1 MSEDGPDRKQSSIRL
16 TDAQRLAW
24 LRLIR
29 SENIGPA
36 TFRSLVNH
44 YGSATEALEAL
55 PELSRRGGAK
65 RRIRICSQIDAED
78 ELDRCNALGARFV
91 ALGEPDYP
99 RLLRFIDA
107 PPPLLAVIG
116 DATPLAGNAV
126 AIVGARNAS
135 IAGCKIAAKLAGE
148 LAAADLVIVSGLAR
162 GIDTAAHKASI
173 ETGTVAVLA
182 GGLDHI
188 YPPENEDLYRA
199 IVNAGGAIV
208 SEMPFGW
215 APRARDFPRRNRLIS
230 GLSYGVVV
238 VEASRR
244 SGALHTARFA
254 LEQGR
259 EVFAAPGSMLDPRTE
274 GCNRLIKDGATMVL
288 SVGDILTALSPV
300 IDSGGPA
307 FDTSVEEPG
316 SDTPFPISEPD
327 DATRQQIVDALGTT
341 PVTVDDIVR
350 HTGLSV
356 AAVRIVLI
364 ELEVAGRLERHGAQK
379 VSLVY

>member
-65 RRIRICSQIDAED
+65 KRIRICTQVDAED
-78 ELDRCNALGARFV
+78 ELDRCAAMGARFV

-135 IAGCKIAAKLAGE
+135 IAGCKIAAKLSGE
-148 LAAADLVIVSGLAR
+148 LAAADLVVVSGLAR
-162 GIDTAAHKASI
+162 GIDTAAHKASL

-188 YPPENEDLYRA
+188 YPPENEGLYRA
-199 IVNAGGAIV
+199 IVDAGGAIV

-230 GLSYGVVV
+230 GLSYGVIV

-288 SVGDILTALSPV
+288 SVGDILTALSPL

-307 FDTSVEEPG
+307 FDTAVEEPE

-327 DATRQQIVDALGTT
+327 DATRRQIIDALGAT
-341 PVTVDDIVR
+341 PVTVDEIVR
-350 HTGLSV
+350 HTGLAV
-356 AAVRIVLI
+356 AVVRIVLI

>member
-1 MSEDGPDRKQSSIRL
+1 MSEDGPDRRKSSTRL

-55 PELSRRGGAK
+55 PDLSRRGGAK
-65 RRIRICSQIDAED
+65 KRIRICSTSDAED
-78 ELDRCNALGARFV
+78 ELDRCAALGARFV

-116 DATPLAGNAV
+116 DAAPLAGNAV

-148 LAAADLVIVSGLAR
+148 LAAADLIVVSGLAR
-162 GIDTAAHKASI
+162 GIDTAAHKASL

-188 YPPENEDLYRA
+188 YPPENEGLYGA
-199 IVNAGGAIV
+199 IVDTGGAIV

-288 SVGDILTALSPV
+288 SVGDILTALSPL

-307 FDTSVEEPG
+307 FDTAVEEPG
-316 SDTPFPISEPD
+316 SDTPFPLSEPD
-327 DATRQQIVDALGTT
+327 DATRRQIVDALGTT
-341 PVTVDDIVR
+341 PVTIDDIVR

-356 AAVRIVLI
+356 AVVRIVLI
-364 ELEVAGRLERHGAQK
+364 ELEVAGRLERHGGQK